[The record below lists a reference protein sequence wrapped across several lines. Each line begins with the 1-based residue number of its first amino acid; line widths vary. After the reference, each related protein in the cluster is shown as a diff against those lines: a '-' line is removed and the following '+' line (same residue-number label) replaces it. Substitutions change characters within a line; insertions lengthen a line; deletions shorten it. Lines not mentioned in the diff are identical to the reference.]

1 MIKRAI
7 KTYFKSEISIGITL
21 LLVTILSLIIVN
33 SQNYQIYENFFSI
46 NLPLNISFL
55 SIYKDLT
62 IREWINDAL
71 MAIFFL
77 LVGLELKQ
85 EILVGELSS
94 KRKLALPAICAIG
107 GVLFPALIYV
117 FFNIS
122 NTENLN
128 GFAVPT
134 ATDIAFAYGMISLF
148 GKRIPTS
155 LKVFLVALAVL
166 DDLMAILIIAF
177 FYTQNF
183 APQYLLYGI
192 IPLIGMS
199 FLNLKNSN
207 KTSLYLILGAFLWL
221 MVLKSGIHATLAGVA
236 TALFIPLRVKKAEL
250 LHDLAKRIAP
260 VVNFLILPIFA
271 FANAGVR
278 IGDFSMSLL
287 TQPIVLGV
295 ICGLF
300 FGKQIGVMLLA
311 IIMTK
316 LKLASIPKGSN
327 WLEFYGAAIF
337 TGIGFTMSLFIGSL
351 AFIGNNE
358 AYDQVKIGVLIGSLL
373 SMVYGLLICYLGTYV
388 FDHLKRNHE

>member
-1 MIKRAI
+1 MIKSVI

-21 LLVTILSLIIVN
+21 LLVTIFSLLIVN
-33 SQNYQIYENFFSI
+33 SQNFQIYENFFLI
-46 NLPLNISFL
+46 NAPLDIGFIG
-55 SIYKDLT
+55 IYKDLT
-62 IREWINDAL
+62 IREWINDAF

-94 KRKLALPAICAIG
+94 KKKLALPAICAIG
-107 GVLFPALIYV
+107 GVLVPALIYV

-122 NTENLN
+122 NKESLD

-148 GKRIPTS
+148 GKKIPNS

-183 APQYLLYGI
+183 APEYLLYGI

-221 MVLKSGIHATLAGVA
+221 MVLKSGIHATLAGVI
-236 TALFIPLRVKKAEL
+236 TALFIPLHVKQEEI
-250 LHDLAKRIAP
+250 LHDLAKKIAP

-278 IGDFSMSLL
+278 IEDFSISLL
-287 TQPIVLGV
+287 TKPIVLGV
-295 ICGLF
+295 ISGLF

-373 SMVYGLLICYLGTYV
+373 SMIYGLFICYLGTYI
-388 FDHLKRNHE
+388 FDNLKRNHE